1 MKIFTDGGSRGNP
14 GPAAIGVYIEND
26 HGERLAEIGQTIG
39 IATNNVA
46 EYKAI
51 IAALEWALSNSQK
64 IATEKTITFYV
75 DSQLAYSQIT
85 GLYRIKNTTLRE
97 FIFAIREMEE
107 KIRQEIRYF
116 HIPRELN
123 KKADALVNKALDE
136 R

>member
-26 HGERLAEIGQTIG
+26 HGERLTAIGQTIG
-39 IATNNVA
+39 IATNNAA

-51 IAALEWALSNSQK
+51 IAALEWVLSNNQK
-64 IATEKTITFYV
+64 IATEKTINFYV
-75 DSQLAYSQIT
+75 DSQLAYSQIA

-97 FIFAIREMEE
+97 FVFTIREKEGQI
-107 KIRQEIRYF
+107 KQEIRYF